1 MLYRL
6 ENIILREK
14 GANTKSVYSFSTV
27 DSSTHSAVKPLILQN
42 QGQGHRFKLA
52 KILVRINKSG

>member
-14 GANTKSVYSFSTV
+14 GANTKSVYSCTA
-27 DSSTHSAVKPLILQN
+27 DSSTHGTVKPLILQN
-42 QGQGHRFKLA
+42 QGHRFQLA
-52 KILVRINKSG
+52 KISVRINKSG